1 MGNLQFQRRNNM
13 AEEKVTKNKD
23 IELLEKRVEELE
35 VELKKVMEIANS
47 YIQAHRDLL
56 GQVRTT
62 YSTAVSLEGL
72 LAEKLK

>member
-1 MGNLQFQRRNNM
+1 MS
-13 AEEKVTKNKD
+13 EEKITNKKE

-35 VELKKVMEIANS
+35 AELNKVTAIANS

-56 GQVRTT
+56 GQLRTS
-62 YSTAVSLEGL
+62 YSTALTLEGM

>member
-1 MGNLQFQRRNNM
+1 M
-13 AEEKVTKNKD
+13 AETKEKNKEV
-23 IELLEKRVEELE
+23 ELLEKRVQELE
-35 VELKKVMEIANS
+35 AELKKVTEIANG

-62 YSTAVSLEGL
+62 YSTAVNLEGF